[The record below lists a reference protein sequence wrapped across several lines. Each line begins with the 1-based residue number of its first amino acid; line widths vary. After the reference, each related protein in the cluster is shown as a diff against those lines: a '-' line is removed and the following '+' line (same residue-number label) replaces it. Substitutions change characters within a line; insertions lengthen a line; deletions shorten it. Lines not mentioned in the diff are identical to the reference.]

1 MQLGFVKRVRES
13 FSAKIIMLVASSVIM
28 TSFVVGL
35 TTTRS
40 TGKFLTD
47 QMKDRFPSML
57 TTTTT
62 RLRLWSDRRRNDAVE
77 ISNLAARHIHALRA
91 RLSSPSAIV
100 TANRAY
106 VLDPVVTVGRVRRR
120 PGSHLRQPPVS
131 AIAKADP
138 RE

>member
-62 RLRLWSDRRRNDAVE
+62 RLRLWSERRRNDAVE
-77 ISNLAARHIHALRA
+77 ISNLAALRLALSRLEGATREVDRAGAREEIQRQLHTAPVSYTHLRA
-91 RLSSPSAIV
+91 HE
-100 TANRAY
+100 T
-106 VLDPVVTVGRVRRR
+106 
-120 PGSHLRQPPVS
+120 
-131 AIAKADP
+131 
-138 RE
+138 

>member
-47 QMKDRFPSML
+47 QMKDRFDRIDANGDGQLDEAEIKAML
-57 TTTTT
+57 E
-62 RLRLWSDRRRNDAVE
+62 RMRDA
-77 ISNLAARHIHALRA
+77 A
-91 RLSSPSAIV
+91 
-100 TANRAY
+100 
-106 VLDPVVTVGRVRRR
+106 GRR
-120 PGSHLRQPPVS
+120 PDGGRPGAGRPEGGRPAGRPESKPEEKKPDE
-131 AIAKADP
+131 KK
-138 RE
+138 E